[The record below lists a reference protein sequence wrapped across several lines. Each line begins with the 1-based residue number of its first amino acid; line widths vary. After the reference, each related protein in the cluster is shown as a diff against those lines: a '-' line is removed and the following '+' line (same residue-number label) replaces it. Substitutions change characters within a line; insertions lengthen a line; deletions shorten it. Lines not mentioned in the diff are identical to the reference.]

1 MGQLTMPKLG
11 DTMEEGTVVRWL
23 KKPGDTVREGEVIA
37 EIETEKSVMEMTAF
51 ESGVLTEILLP
62 EGQTVPVGTPI
73 AYLRTEGEAEPA
85 PAAEPPSAKKPE
97 QTKAAEPAPPP
108 KPAETERTVGERLK
122 ASPLAR
128 RLAQAE
134 GVDLSQLRGTGP
146 GGRILGAD
154 VKEFLAARGKTAERA
169 APAAEPLVVAEKPE
183 QLVQPSRMRRTIAR
197 RMVQSKQ
204 TVPHFYVTVE
214 VDMKAAGELRTSLNA
229 LEGERPKITFTDM
242 IVKAAAIALTKVP
255 QAGTQYQEEGLK
267 PPSGM
272 HIGIAVALDDG
283 LVVPVL
289 RDADKKT
296 LLSIAHETK
305 ELAER
310 ARQGK
315 LKPDEYSGG
324 VLSISNLGMFDVESF
339 SAIINP
345 PEAAILAVGS
355 ILEVPAVVN
364 GEITIRP
371 RMKVTMSA
379 DHRVLD
385 GVVAAK
391 FLQEFKRALEQP
403 LSLLE

>member
-73 AYLRTEGEAEPA
+73 AYLRTEGEAETA
-85 PAAEPPSAKKPE
+85 PAAEPPSARKPE
-97 QTKAAEPAPPP
+97 QTKTAEPAPPP
-108 KPAETERTVGERLK
+108 KPAEAEHPVGERLK

-154 VKEFLAARGKTAERA
+154 VKEFLAARGRTERA
-169 APAAEPLVVAEKPE
+169 APPTEPSAVAEKPE

-214 VDMKAAGELRTSLNA
+214 VDMKAAAELRTSLNA

-242 IVKAAAIALTKVP
+242 VVKAAAIALTKVP

-296 LLSIAHETK
+296 LLSIARETK

>member
-1 MGQLTMPKLG
+1 
-11 DTMEEGTVVRWL
+11 
-23 KKPGDTVREGEVIA
+23 
-37 EIETEKSVMEMTAF
+37 
-51 ESGVLTEILLP
+51 
-62 EGQTVPVGTPI
+62 
-73 AYLRTEGEAEPA
+73 
-85 PAAEPPSAKKPE
+85 
-97 QTKAAEPAPPP
+97 
-108 KPAETERTVGERLK
+108 
-122 ASPLAR
+122 
-128 RLAQAE
+128 
-134 GVDLSQLRGTGP
+134 
-146 GGRILGAD
+146 
-154 VKEFLAARGKTAERA
+154 
-169 APAAEPLVVAEKPE
+169 
-183 QLVQPSRMRRTIAR
+183 PSRMRRTIAR

-214 VDMKAAGELRTSLNA
+214 VDMKAASELRAALNA
-229 LEGERPKITFTDM
+229 LEGERPKVTFTDM
-242 IVKAAAIALTKVP
+242 IVKAAAVALTKVP
-255 QAGTQYQEEGLK
+255 QVGTQYQEEGLK

-296 LLSIAHETK
+296 LLSIARETK
-305 ELAER
+305 ELTER

-315 LKPDEYSGG
+315 LTPDEYSGG

-355 ILEVPAVVN
+355 ILEVPAVVD

-403 LSLLE
+403 LNLLE

>member
-1 MGQLTMPKLG
+1 
-11 DTMEEGTVVRWL
+11 
-23 KKPGDTVREGEVIA
+23 
-37 EIETEKSVMEMTAF
+37 
-51 ESGVLTEILLP
+51 
-62 EGQTVPVGTPI
+62 
-73 AYLRTEGEAEPA
+73 
-85 PAAEPPSAKKPE
+85 
-97 QTKAAEPAPPP
+97 
-108 KPAETERTVGERLK
+108 
-122 ASPLAR
+122 
-128 RLAQAE
+128 
-134 GVDLSQLRGTGP
+134 
-146 GGRILGAD
+146 
-154 VKEFLAARGKTAERA
+154 
-169 APAAEPLVVAEKPE
+169 VVAEKPE

-296 LLSIAHETK
+296 LLSIARETK

>member
-1 MGQLTMPKLG
+1 
-11 DTMEEGTVVRWL
+11 
-23 KKPGDTVREGEVIA
+23 
-37 EIETEKSVMEMTAF
+37 
-51 ESGVLTEILLP
+51 
-62 EGQTVPVGTPI
+62 
-73 AYLRTEGEAEPA
+73 
-85 PAAEPPSAKKPE
+85 
-97 QTKAAEPAPPP
+97 
-108 KPAETERTVGERLK
+108 
-122 ASPLAR
+122 
-128 RLAQAE
+128 
-134 GVDLSQLRGTGP
+134 
-146 GGRILGAD
+146 
-154 VKEFLAARGKTAERA
+154 
-169 APAAEPLVVAEKPE
+169 
-183 QLVQPSRMRRTIAR
+183 
-197 RMVQSKQ
+197 
-204 TVPHFYVTVE
+204 
-214 VDMKAAGELRTSLNA
+214 
-229 LEGERPKITFTDM
+229 
-242 IVKAAAIALTKVP
+242 
-255 QAGTQYQEEGLK
+255 
-267 PPSGM
+267 
-272 HIGIAVALDDG
+272 
-283 LVVPVL
+283 VVPVL

-296 LLSIAHETK
+296 LLSIARETK